1 MKVQESERPQFS
13 IQRTKLMLGQVFR
26 RSVVGGLSMLFMPF
40 AQSQKLTPTLDC
52 KPILRNQAC
61 STCGCRIEDRPSH
74 RLQIMSGAVQ
84 KVKSAEIWAEQGYG
98 WNFQVPI
105 VIVPYLS

>member
-40 AQSQKLTPTLDC
+40 AHSEVPRSRNNGNELRMRKQDAEDLPLISHFEFANLTTV
-52 KPILRNQAC
+52 AFA
-61 STCGCRIEDRPSH
+61 S
-74 RLQIMSGAVQ
+74 
-84 KVKSAEIWAEQGYG
+84 
-98 WNFQVPI
+98 
-105 VIVPYLS
+105 